1 MPTTRRLL
9 RKEITHS
16 YAKEDDTNVLHQ
28 LTYWDQ
34 REKFFKLLYEKRN
47 LIAAAVTHHLGLNSK
62 VTCQIAEMKDWL
74 HGSFNVCIP
83 IIIYGSR
90 KYAGKWMMIRFPLPY
105 RVGEAFRPGN
115 ADEKLRTEA
124 GAYAWL
130 QENCPSVPIPHLYGF
145 ALSTGQTVCKLQ
157 YFTKLL

>member
-9 RKEITHS
+9 RQEITYS
-16 YAKEDDTNVLHQ
+16 AAKKDENNILHE

-34 REKFFKLLYEKRN
+34 REKFFSLLYEKRS
-47 LIAAAVTHHLGLNSK
+47 LIAALVAHHLGLNSEE
-62 VTCQIAEMKDWL
+62 TCYIAARDDWL

-83 IIIYGSR
+83 VAIDSWR
-90 KYAGKWMMIRFPLPY
+90 RHPGKRVMIRFPLPY

-130 QENCPSVPIPHLYGF
+130 RENCPTVPIPHLYGF
-145 ALSTGQTVCKLQ
+145 ALSTGQTVNKE
-157 YFTKLL
+157 